1 MVRKAPR
8 IDLNARQY
16 IAQEA
21 ARLISEHGIKD
32 FLMAKQKA
40 ANSLGVT
47 DKHVMPSNTD
57 VEQALLEYQRIFQS
71 NSQPKH
77 LNALRQTALKAMR
90 LLKPYHPMLVGSVQR
105 GTAGEYS
112 DVNLHIFTDH
122 PESFG
127 HFLDEHTIPY
137 EQNEKRL
144 RINKDNYEF
153 YSSYSFIAGETPID
167 IVLFP
172 IVGKRQAPL
181 SPVDGK
187 PIQRDDANKIEAA
200 LLLADV

>member
-1 MVRKAPR
+1 MVRKAHR
-8 IDLNARQY
+8 IDLNTRQH

-40 ANSLGVT
+40 ANGLGIT
-47 DKHVMPSNTD
+47 DKHVMPSNIEI
-57 VEQALLEYQRIFQS
+57 EQALLEHQRLFHS
-71 NSQPKH
+71 DSQPQR
-77 LNALRQTALKAMR
+77 LNDLRQTALKAMR
-90 LLKPYHPMLVGSVQR
+90 LLKPYHPRLVGSVQR

-112 DVNLHIFTDH
+112 NVNLHLFSDH

-137 EQNEKRL
+137 EQGEKCL
-144 RINKDNYEF
+144 RINKNNYEH
-153 YSSYSFIAGETPID
+153 YPSYSFIAGEIPIE

-172 IVGKRQAPL
+172 TVGQRQPPL

-187 PIQRDDANKIEAA
+187 PIQRDDINKIEAA
-200 LLLADV
+200 LLLADI